1 MVSIAYQKSVV
12 ILKRKY
18 NLYTL
23 KEGLKF
29 SFNDIVMLLYL
40 KFVFCTMV

>member
-12 ILKRKY
+12 ILKIKY

-23 KEGLKF
+23 KEGLKLF
-29 SFNDIVMLLYL
+29 FNEIVMLLDL
-40 KFVFCTMV
+40 KFVLCMI